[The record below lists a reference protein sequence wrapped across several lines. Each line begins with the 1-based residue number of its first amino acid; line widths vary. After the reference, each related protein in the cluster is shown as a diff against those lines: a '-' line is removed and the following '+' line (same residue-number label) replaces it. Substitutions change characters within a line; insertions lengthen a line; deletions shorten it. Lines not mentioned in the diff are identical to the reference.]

1 MEGLKGLTAQDRA
14 DWEKKY
20 AEQLKGRSEQEINNA
35 YRHYKFKEKYGD
47 REDYSSLS
55 KLSADEKEVY
65 WNKQYDDSIASI
77 KKDLSLETLDKDTI
91 DTAIPSDASRVD
103 IVDRQIKQQAEED
116 MPEFQLNSKAYNQAL
131 QKYTTDYDQWYKKAQ
146 NAEKDVKSLAEQV
159 SPYYKRYKDTEYLPF
174 SEQDWVNI
182 AAEYNARKDT
192 YGEENANFYLQK
204 KIQDTASENQGI
216 AEKWWNGFLN
226 IGASASAMI
235 IDATAGFAKGNYD
248 YFFGDHKDIEGANA
262 FTNYLDAIMDNNV
275 TRYADKLI
283 KTGTFFTDKQ
293 EEYEKLGISSI
304 PVIQTYDQETGAT
317 DLMGMVF
324 NENFLPNALG
334 QYGFTLGS
342 MIMGAAEAKLAQ
354 GVFKGIKGATL
365 AANMQK
371 TGQSAMQV
379 RNALNWVQRAENA
392 VNKYAI
398 PGIVGTYEG
407 LQEGLNTK
415 MQFQEEGKRMV
426 AQAQNDYVD
435 AKFKELVDE
444 KYQTMFDEAMS
455 KQTFDLDVETG
466 FAKGSLDPNQVSKD
480 ILNQLYQEAFDSYAD
495 KYQESLDQLEYDA
508 ALAGTN
514 TFLIN
519 SVINGAINQ
528 TLKATLF
535 NPSTTGAI
543 RQTRLGKMVT
553 PKGDFKVTGK
563 GANIKVEAVLPWYKQ
578 AWNIIKE
585 PLGEG
590 IEEYSQDLADA
601 AARGGAKN
609 NLETFINNKYN
620 GDGSAVVGEL
630 WLSDL
635 GGAWNSTTEAMLS
648 KETWR
653 DAISGVVSS
662 VMGGPHIAHR
672 TTAVDEKGNIIKDSK
687 GRAKKTFFGRGLN
700 AAGEVESNIE
710 RISRIMPWRSGAV
723 QAINENKARKAE
735 LNSAAE
741 QLTTWLRNP
750 DNIAK
755 YDGLTGTFNWA
766 KQMQEAAEGNDEFG
780 YRNSATGKAINDAL
794 MLSKLEGT
802 QYYNAFM
809 NQIVEAANLTSD
821 SETAKQYIQ
830 TMRDNIATKQAVEGL
845 SDAEILQQIKD
856 NANKM
861 LDVQAKISESSKKL
875 DKTFGNLDDDTKEA
889 LIFGE
894 LQIKDWQERQNKLQE
909 EIKQINVQTS
919 VAGTTINQQT
929 KDFLAQYGSVKKAFA
944 DRDKLQNK
952 LKELEENIRKTEERK
967 AKLTDQ
973 QKAILAGQKATVKQ
987 TKQFLNKYRILE
999 GLQEEDI
1006 VFNEQDIL
1014 NMDPV
1019 SRAIILN
1026 PNNKSNYSLAQQAV
1040 IENLTQQL
1048 TAKDTEL
1055 INKIN
1060 DIARIQQ
1067 ATEKYLKD
1075 YQAVIANPE
1084 TFNIYSKRA
1093 KAARQTENYK
1103 KRYQSISALQ
1113 DYSEFSQ
1120 AMDKLFIDGT
1130 TEERNTILRQFERD
1144 QQKADDFS
1152 TGTNY
1157 ERYIQ
1162 QRQKVAEILK
1172 NASRNPK
1179 MKDLSNDDIDMF
1191 VHAATYL
1198 TEKGI
1203 DMEDV
1208 NAVTNALTEQNS
1220 EGQNLFQNYVNAVN
1234 ADADEATRTNFTS
1247 IGETLQTIKDIMS
1260 KYQNDV
1266 IETEANEAPII
1277 VIPTTQE
1284 SNTPKPSPT
1293 PNQGKPGIFG
1303 TAPTTLEESDKSLS
1317 KTQETEVVVQSPTP
1331 NGTTITVDGQ
1341 TVSTPEM
1348 PIEKQPDDKE
1358 QPQLTQT
1365 EKSPLRQAYE
1375 RNSNEEVARYA
1386 QSSYNLVSNSD
1397 RAKEVIERLSTNSF
1411 STVEEFAEAI
1421 NKEANILDTN
1431 NEDNEYKKAAEAL
1444 RNAYT
1449 KVITT
1454 YNNQKLQEARKKQLE
1469 ESKQAENLQELARRS
1484 SVFAGAL
1491 GINPALTDTESHNV
1505 NTLDIQWLKDNF
1517 STNPEDDNYSPLLAY
1532 LDRHKV
1538 EQFLASD
1545 TITRSTPVYFAYD
1558 PELSKE
1564 QQGIYSKGGHTFGQR
1579 NLPLIAVVES
1589 KNGTVQIGNKTYQ
1602 PIGIMPA
1609 TDARKISGSSRLN
1622 LVRDKININA
1632 TTPEIIADNGKP
1644 IETILSDN
1652 VGALPI
1658 GQQSI
1663 GNNVT
1668 IQQAGFEGLSIQ
1680 EQQELSQLPIAE
1692 RKKHSA
1698 YKKLKNT
1705 FLSKVRV
1712 VEKKSRRNKSYQGLE
1727 YDIPT
1732 LKGGTISADVFVR
1745 EVHQTKSANEDATI
1759 EELLRANN
1767 LSVLNANSR
1776 IRGYFNELDKA
1787 LKSFDDSSI
1796 SFDEGTP
1803 TEGAIKA
1810 VNTLLGNISSKV
1822 SNYIRIR
1829 GYEYTL
1835 TPTQRQTSDGKA
1847 IMELSMT
1854 DGVNT
1859 ILLGDIHSGNL
1870 TDSEKMTILKNLI
1883 MDGNNI
1889 RMQDSFHSVAQWN
1902 VFYPNFDTARLE
1914 STSENADQVKAAKT
1928 DVSNIYD
1935 DDILDMAKP
1944 TLSYRVSTVSL
1955 EAPYTLEGERKVFPK
1970 PVNTDNA
1977 AQTTPLNDTPLA
1989 QNQITATNNSTVDT
2003 DTGNTIAG
2011 EDNVPKSEAEKIAKG
2026 IAETIQADAANFE
2039 LSDDEAYY
2047 IDKITGRKYARVT
2060 SMIAADENGK
2070 RFSKLELPNGV
2081 HEGIIQG
2088 EHVLSYTGEYDRASD
2103 SQFTYF
2109 FKYKNGKLL
2118 SASIWTVDLEN
2129 INEQIDTTMPFS
2141 RPTYEWKHP
2150 LEYKEVTN
2158 LNKWK
2163 EAKEILDYFEGKGK
2177 LNPWVTPSTNI
2188 GTGVDEFIR
2197 DFFADRFTY
2206 NTQSRTWEIE
2216 GQPLDAVYPNA
2227 TVKALSNFTDQLQ
2240 AFKNRLIADGITIIP
2255 REVLAHGTLKATD
2268 SEGKVHSIDTAG
2280 TLDLLGYDKE
2290 GNWHIYDMKT
2300 IRNPDI
2306 DEHKKAKWA
2315 RQLSVYK
2322 QFLENTYGIKI
2333 KNLSII
2339 PIKVDYPNPETTKYE
2354 VRDNK
2359 PEKYNGRKDNQLII
2373 NKQQEFKGAKPI
2385 LYPTIPI
2392 EERQLNIQYDK
2403 MSDADK
2409 QAEQEIKEQATQFV
2423 QDQAQT
2429 VNQDAQET
2437 PTNASV
2443 QSIEVDNSNATGIID
2458 PNTNIAGTS
2467 DDISDMFTSKKKGR
2481 KSSNRRGSRTYVP
2494 SSLAWG
2500 IFEGRGLNIEE
2511 TIKNLK
2517 SSGINEQ
2524 KWEQMSNEEREHEL
2538 NCKGIINT

>member
-1 MEGLKGLTAQDRA
+1 MTGLKGLTAQDRA

-47 REDYSSLS
+47 REDYASLS
-55 KLSADEKEVY
+55 KLSADEKEAY

-77 KKDLSLETLDKDTI
+77 KKDLSLERLDKDTI

-293 EEYEKLGISSI
+293 EEYEKSGISAI

-317 DLMGMVF
+317 DLMGMIF
-324 NENFLPNALG
+324 NENFLPTALG

-563 GANIKVEAVLPWYKQ
+563 GADIKVEAVLPWYKQ

-601 AARGGAKN
+601 AARGGARN

-687 GRAKKTFFGRGLN
+687 GRTKKTFFGRGLN

-710 RISRIMPWRSGAV
+710 RIARIMPWRSGAV

-802 QYYNAFM
+802 EYYNAFM

-830 TMRDNIATKQAVEGL
+830 TMRANVATKQAVEGL

-861 LDVQAKISESSKKL
+861 LDIQAKISESSKKL

-919 VAGTTINQQT
+919 IAGTIINQQT

-987 TKQFLNKYRILE
+987 TKQFLNKYKILE

-1060 DIARIQQ
+1060 DVARIQQ

-1191 VHAATYL
+1191 VHATTYL

-1266 IETEANEAPII
+1266 IETKANEAPII
-1277 VIPTTQE
+1277 VTPTTQE

-1293 PNQGKPGIFG
+1293 PDQRKPGIFG

-1348 PIEKQPDDKE
+1348 PIEKQPEVKE
-1358 QPQLTQT
+1358 QPQPAQT

-1397 RAKEVIERLSTNSF
+1397 KAKEVIERLSTNSF
-1411 STVEEFAEAI
+1411 SIVEEFAEAI

-1431 NEDNEYKKAAEAL
+1431 NEDNESKKAAEAL

-1469 ESKQAENLQELARRS
+1469 ESKQVENLQELARRS
-1484 SVFAGAL
+1484 NRYAGAL
-1491 GINPALTDTESHNV
+1491 GINPALTDTQSHNV
-1505 NTLDIQWLKDNF
+1505 NTLDIQWLKNNF

-1545 TITRSTPVYFAYD
+1545 QITRDTPVYFIYD

-1564 QQGIYSKGGHTFGQR
+1564 QQSVYSKGGHTFGQR
-1579 NLPLIAVVES
+1579 NLSLIAVVES

-1632 TTPEIIADNGKP
+1632 TTPELVTDNGKP

-1652 VGALPI
+1652 VNALPI

-1692 RKKHSA
+1692 RRKHSA
-1698 YKKLKNT
+1698 YKKLKNN
-1705 FLSKVRV
+1705 FLQKVKV
-1712 VEKKSRRNKSYQGLE
+1712 VEKKSRRNKSYKGLE
-1727 YDIPT
+1727 YKIPT
-1732 LKGGTISADVFVR
+1732 LKGGTTTVDVFVR
-1745 EVHQTKSANEDATI
+1745 EVYQTKSANEDATI
-1759 EELLRANN
+1759 EELLRNN
-1767 LSVLNANSR
+1767 KTSVLNANSR
-1776 IRGYFNELDKA
+1776 IRGYFNKLNEL
-1787 LKSFDDSSI
+1787 LTSFSDSI
-1796 SFDEGTP
+1796 SFEEGIP
-1803 TEGAIKA
+1803 TKGTIQA
-1810 VNTLLGNISSKV
+1810 VTALLTDLPKKLDD
-1822 SNYIRIR
+1822 YIRVR

-1835 TPTQRQTSDGKA
+1835 IPTQRRTSDGKA

-1883 MDGNNI
+1883 MDSNNV
-1889 RMQDSFHSVAQWN
+1889 RMQDSFHSVAKWN

-1914 STSENADQVKAAKT
+1914 STSENADKVRAAKA

-1989 QNQITATNNSTVDT
+1989 QNQVTATNNSTVDT
-2003 DTGNTIAG
+2003 DTGNTITG
-2011 EDNVPKSEAEKIAKG
+2011 EDNIPKSEAEKIAKG
-2026 IAETIQADAANFE
+2026 IAETIQADATNFE
-2039 LSDDEAYY
+2039 LSDDETYY

-2060 SMIAADENGK
+2060 SMIAADEDGHS
-2070 RFSKLELPNGV
+2070 FSKFELPNGV

-2118 SASIWTVDLEN
+2118 SATIWTIDLEN

-2141 RPTYEWKHP
+2141 APTYEWKHP
-2150 LEYKEVTN
+2150 LEYKEVSD

-2177 LNPWVTPSTNI
+2177 LNSWVTPSTNI
-2188 GTGVDEFIR
+2188 GTGVDEFTR

-2206 NTQSRTWEIE
+2206 NTQSRTWEID
-2216 GQPLDAVYPNA
+2216 GKSLDQVYPNA
-2227 TVKALSNFTDQLQ
+2227 TAKAYSNFADQLN
-2240 AFKNRLIADGITIIP
+2240 AFRNRLKADGITILP
-2255 REVLAHGTLKATD
+2255 REVMAHGTLKATD

-2300 IRNPDI
+2300 IRNTNI

-2322 QFLENTYGIKI
+2322 QFLENTYGIKV
-2333 KNLSII
+2333 KDLSII
-2339 PIKVDYPNPETTKYE
+2339 PIEVHYPDPRNIKYQ
-2354 VRDNK
+2354 VRNNK
-2359 PEKYNGRKDNQLII
+2359 PEKYNGRADNQLII
-2373 NKQQEFKGAKPI
+2373 NKQQEFKGASPI
-2385 LYPTIPI
+2385 LLPTISI

-2403 MSDADK
+2403 MSEADK
-2409 QAEQEIKEQATQFV
+2409 QVEQEIKEQATQFV
-2423 QDQAQT
+2423 QDQTQA
-2429 VNQDAQET
+2429 VNQDAQEA

-2467 DDISDMFTSKKKGR
+2467 DDISNMFTSRKKGR
-2481 KSSNRRGSRTYVP
+2481 KPSNRRGSRTYVP

-2511 TIKNLK
+2511 TIKNLE
-2517 SSGINEQ
+2517 SSGITEQ

-2538 NCKGIINT
+2538 DCKGIINT